1 MTDDDASEAR
11 YGSVPPVVRAV
22 YGPDDLGSV
31 PVFRG
36 GFINFGCWDGI
47 PLDGPLTAEDRERSE
62 RQLYRRVLDALDG
75 GGRRLPDGG
84 DGRLPDD
91 GGVRPPDG
99 AVVRLPDGGGRL
111 PDGDERQSDG
121 DRHPPDGDGRLPDHR
136 GVRPPGDAGGRGG
149 RAVEVGCGLG
159 VGCALALREYPY
171 ASVTGMDIHPDQLD
185 RARRANAA
193 LLAASPERLRLVRG
207 AAERMPFGA
216 AEFDYLYSVEA
227 AQHFSD
233 LDAFARECAR
243 VLHPGGRTAVASF
256 FVPGDEDRPDAARAL
271 AERLDSFASG
281 LDAARPLGALTGA
294 LTAAGLV
301 DVRAESI
308 GASVWPGLDRYLAGI
323 DLPVTWP
330 RNFLGAYRDGLL
342 DYYLVTAARP
352 A

>member
-1 MTDDDASEAR
+1 MTDDDTAEDR
-11 YGSVPPVVRAV
+11 YGPVPPAVRTV
-22 YGPDDLGSV
+22 YGPDDLGSA

-62 RQLYRRVLDALDG
+62 RQLYRRVLDALGG
-75 GGRRLPDGG
+75 GGRRG
-84 DGRLPDD
+84 
-91 GGVRPPDG
+91 
-99 AVVRLPDGGGRL
+99 
-111 PDGDERQSDG
+111 
-121 DRHPPDGDGRLPDHR
+121 PDGDGRR
-136 GVRPPGDAGGRGG
+136 G

-171 ASVTGMDIHPDQLD
+171 ESVTGVDVHPDQVD

-193 LLAASPERLRLVRG
+193 LLAAVPERLRFVRG
-207 AAERMPFGA
+207 AAERLPCGTG
-216 AEFDYLYSVEA
+216 EFDHLYSVEA
-227 AQHFSD
+227 AQHFRD
-233 LDAFARECAR
+233 VGAFARECAR
-243 VLHPGGRTAVASF
+243 VLRPGGRAAVASF
-256 FVPGDEDRPDAARAL
+256 FVPGDEERPGAARAL

-281 LDAARPLGALTGA
+281 LDVARPLGALTGA
-294 LTAAGLV
+294 LAAAGLV

-308 GASVWPGLDRYLAGI
+308 GESVWPGLDRYLEEIGPPAA
-323 DLPVTWP
+323 WP